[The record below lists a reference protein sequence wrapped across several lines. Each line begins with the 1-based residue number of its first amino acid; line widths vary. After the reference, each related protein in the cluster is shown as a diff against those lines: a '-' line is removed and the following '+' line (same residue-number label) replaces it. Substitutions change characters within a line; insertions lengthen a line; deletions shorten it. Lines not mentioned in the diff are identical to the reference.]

1 MPHDGR
7 YECYP
12 SYLCVAKT
20 ETRRETCEIAFYGPS
35 RGKSGSRDVREEL
48 RRFDELVNR
57 CRRGELTVEEFE
69 FYSTFLKT
77 EP

>member
-20 ETRRETCEIAFYGPS
+20 ETRRERCEIALYGPS
-35 RGKSGSRDVREEL
+35 RGTSGSRDSRDVREEL

-69 FYSTFLKT
+69 FYSTLL
-77 EP
+77 